1 MMARLTLGFVTA
13 LFLFT
18 TACAAEQN
26 SEQKQD
32 AQAKSASAQA
42 AAVYPNLPV
51 TTDADWREPD
61 LENTLYIKTKYG
73 TFVIE
78 MAPEFA
84 PKHVQRIKILTRQGF
99 YNDIT
104 FHRVMK
110 KFMNQTGDPR
120 GDGTGDSSLPDI
132 PKEFTFRR
140 APRDMKIK
148 NIGRVLSPKGE
159 VETGFYKAFPIASKP
174 GAQAFM
180 TKDGKV
186 DAWALHCPNIT
197 SMARGGDDE
206 NSANSQ
212 FFLMRAS
219 YQSLDTQYSI
229 WGTTIWGREGL
240 TKIKIGVVGT
250 DKGFVPDTMDSVRV
264 ASDVP
269 ADERIPVQILRTDG
283 AAFSKYLE
291 ALKDSSGKYPE
302 ICDIQIP
309 TRLKP

>member
-1 MMARLTLGFVTA
+1 MMARITLAFIISG
-13 LFLFT
+13 FLFT
-18 TACAAEQN
+18 AACAAEQ
-26 SEQKQD
+26 KQD
-32 AQAKSASAQA
+32 IETQQTSAQE
-42 AAVYPNLPV
+42 AVVDPNLPA
-51 TTDADWREPD
+51 TIDADWREPD
-61 LENTLYIKTKYG
+61 PENTLYIKTAYG

-84 PKHVQRIKILTRQGF
+84 PKHVEQIKILARQNF

-104 FHRVMK
+104 FHRVIK
-110 KFMNQTGDPR
+110 GFMNQTGDPR

-140 APRDMKIK
+140 SPNDMKIK

-174 GAQAFM
+174 GSQAFM

-186 DAWALHCPNIT
+186 DAWGLHCPSIT

-212 FFLMRAS
+212 FFLMRDT

-229 WGTTIWGREGL
+229 WGTTIWGREDL
-240 TKIKIGVVGT
+240 KKIKIGVVSE
-250 DKGFVPDTMDSVRV
+250 DKGFVPDTMDKVQV
-264 ASDVP
+264 AADVP
-269 ADERIPVQILRTDG
+269 AAQRINVQILRTDS
-283 AAFSKYLE
+283 AAFGSYLE
-291 ALKDSSGKYPE
+291 ALKDSSGKYPD
-302 ICDIQIP
+302 ICDIQVP

>member
-1 MMARLTLGFVTA
+1 MMARITLAFLAVGFMFTA
-13 LFLFT
+13 
-18 TACAAEQN
+18 ACAAEQN
-26 SEQKQD
+26 HESKKMT
-32 AQAKSASAQA
+32 APVK
-42 AAVYPNLPV
+42 AVAVDPNLPA

-61 LENTLYIKTKYG
+61 PENTLYIQTAYG

-84 PKHVQRIKILTRQGF
+84 PKHVEQIKTLTRQGF

-104 FHRVMK
+104 FHRVIK
-110 KFMNQTGDPR
+110 GFMNQTGDPR
-120 GDGTGDSSLPDI
+120 GDGTGDSHLPDI

-140 APRDMKIK
+140 SPNDMKIK
-148 NIGRVLSPKGE
+148 SLGRVTSVNGE

-174 GAQAFM
+174 GSQAFM

-186 DAWALHCPNIT
+186 DAWALHCPSVT

-212 FFLMRAS
+212 FFLMRGTS
-219 YQSLDTQYSI
+219 RSLDTQYSI

-240 TKIKIGVVGT
+240 KKIKAGEIGK
-250 DKGFVPDTMDSVRV
+250 DEGFVPDIMDKVEV
-264 ASDVP
+264 A
-269 ADERIPVQILRTDG
+269 ADIPKSGRINVQILRTDG
-283 AAFSKYLE
+283 AAFDKYLE
-291 ALKDSSGKYPE
+291 NLKSASGKYPD

-309 TRLKP
+309 VRLKP